1 MRKRILLISLCIAL
15 IMAMFAGC
23 SQTLDEDDA
32 TSKYREITD
41 MAGRAVT
48 IPTEIHSVFST
59 SASGTI
65 MLYTIDPELLIGVNY
80 EFNDAEKEFILE
92 EYRDLPAFGQGGK
105 INQEAIIAEAPDICI
120 TYGTLSE
127 TDISEAENFMNQT
140 GIPVVMLDGSLSSA
154 ADTYRFLGGLLNT
167 EERTDVL
174 AAYAENALEFA
185 EGIDIPDSE
194 KVSVYYGNGLESLET
209 APVGSPHAE
218 LLALLDGINVASLEG
233 EITSRID
240 ISAEQIISWNPEVI
254 ILNGEPTANMSPIE
268 AVDAFK
274 KDTRYQNVD
283 AVVNNKVFAI
293 PKYPFSWF
301 DRPPSINRL
310 IGISWLAAILY
321 PDQVSVDIEKEAR
334 DFYSLFYHMDI
345 TENQLDTLL
354 GISAE

>member
-1 MRKRILLISLCIAL
+1 MRKRILLFSLCIAL

-23 SQTLDEDDA
+23 AQTIDDDA
-32 TSKYREITD
+32 TPEFREISD
-41 MAGRAVT
+41 MAGRTVT
-48 IPTEIHSVFST
+48 VPTEIHSVFSI

-65 MLYTIDPELLIGVNY
+65 ILYTIDPELLIGVNY

-92 EYRDLPAFGQGGK
+92 EYRNLPAFGQGGK

-127 TDISEAENFMNQT
+127 ADVSEAENFMDQT

-154 ADTYRFLGGLLNT
+154 ADTYRFLGKLLNT
-167 EERTDVL
+167 EERTEEL
-174 AAYAENALEFA
+174 AVYAENALEFA
-185 EGIDIPDSE
+185 EAIDIPNSE
-194 KVSVYYGNGLESLET
+194 RISVYYGNGLESLET

-218 LLALLDGINVASLEG
+218 LLSLVDGINVASLEG

-268 AVDAFK
+268 AVNAFK
-274 KDTRYQNVD
+274 NDKRYQNVD
-283 AVVNNKVFAI
+283 AVVNNRVFAI

-321 PDQVSVDIEKEAR
+321 PEQVSVDIDREATE
-334 DFYSLFYHMDI
+334 FYSLFYHMDI
-345 TENQLDTLL
+345 TEKQLDTLL
-354 GISAE
+354 GISVE